1 VSDRQHSTG
10 VAAQRRITS
19 EELAVW
25 RALIDTTADLRR
37 ILGADLLRD
46 TSLSAADYQVLLAL
60 REAGG
65 GRLRSSELAS
75 IIDWERSRLSH
86 HIARMERRGLIR
98 RDDCATDRRGAEV
111 VLTDDGARMFRGA
124 TAPHMRAI
132 KEHFADALTPQQ
144 LQALADVLQAL
155 QRHLHPQQGSSD

>member
-1 VSDRQHSTG
+1 